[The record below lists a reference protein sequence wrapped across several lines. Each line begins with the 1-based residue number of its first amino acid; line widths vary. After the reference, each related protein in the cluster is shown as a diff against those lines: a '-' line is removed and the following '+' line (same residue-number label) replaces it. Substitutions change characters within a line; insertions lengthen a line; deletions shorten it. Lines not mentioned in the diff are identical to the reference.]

1 VTSAE
6 VLAGVR
12 DALQSITAPRL
23 FETERGYQGALLG
36 QLDRRLQL
44 PARVIVEQEY
54 QKQAGRHGVTIRP
67 DIIIHE
73 PFDPERFADRT
84 QGNVAVI
91 ELKLRS
97 TAAEAADD
105 FMSLG
110 LMLDELRYPLG
121 IFINIG
127 AERTWAELLPQ
138 ALHGRVAC
146 FAVRLQDTAVT
157 VVEVY
162 QPSNS

>member
-1 VTSAE
+1 MTRAE
-6 VLAGVR
+6 VLASIR

-36 QLDRRLQL
+36 QLERRLQL
-44 PARVIVEQEY
+44 PERVIVEQEY

-73 PFDPERFADRT
+73 PFDPERFGDRT

-105 FMSLG
+105 FKSLG
-110 LMLDELRYPLG
+110 LMLDVLRYPIG
-121 IFINIG
+121 VFINIG
-127 AERTWAELLPQ
+127 AERTWAELLPE
-138 ALHGRVAC
+138 ALRGRVAC
-146 FAVRLQDTAVT
+146 FAVHLQDTTVT
-157 VVEVY
+157 IVEGDR
-162 QPSNS
+162 

>member
-1 VTSAE
+1 MTPAE

-44 PARVIVEQEY
+44 PARVILEQEY

-73 PFDPERFADRT
+73 PFDPERYADRT

-91 ELKLRS
+91 ELKLRA

-105 FMSLG
+105 FKSLG
-110 LMLDELRYPLG
+110 LMMDVLHYPLG
-121 IFINIG
+121 VFINIG
-127 AERTWAELLPQ
+127 ANRTWAELLPQ
-138 ALHGRVAC
+138 ALQGRVVC
-146 FAVRLQDTAVT
+146 FAVFLQDTVVT
-157 VVEVY
+157 VVETDR
-162 QPSNS
+162 

>member
-1 VTSAE
+1 MTSAE

-54 QKQAGRHGVTIRP
+54 QKQAGRHGLTIRP

-110 LMLDELRYPLG
+110 LMLDVLRYPLG

-157 VVEVY
+157 VVEAY
-162 QPSNS
+162 R

>member
-1 VTSAE
+1 MTPAE

-105 FMSLG
+105 FKSLG
-110 LMLDELRYPLG
+110 LMLDELRYQLG

-146 FAVRLQDTAVT
+146 FAVRLQETAVT
-157 VVEVY
+157 VVEAY
-162 QPSNS
+162 R

>member
-1 VTSAE
+1 MTPAE
-6 VLAGVR
+6 VLVGVR

-44 PARVIVEQEY
+44 PARVILEQEY

-67 DIIIHE
+67 DIIIHA

-91 ELKLRS
+91 ELKLRA

-105 FMSLG
+105 FKSLG
-110 LMLDELRYPLG
+110 LMLDVLRYPLG
-121 IFINIG
+121 VFINIG
-127 AERTWAELLPQ
+127 ANRTWAELLPQ
-138 ALHGRVAC
+138 ALQGRVVC
-146 FAVRLQDTAVT
+146 FAVHLQDTAVT
-157 VVEVY
+157 VVETDR
-162 QPSNS
+162 

>member
-1 VTSAE
+1 MTPVE

-73 PFDPERFADRT
+73 PFDPQRFADRS

-105 FMSLG
+105 FKNLG
-110 LMLDELRYPLG
+110 LMLDVLRYPLG

-127 AERTWAELLPQ
+127 AERTWAESLPE
-138 ALHGRVAC
+138 ALHGRVVC
-146 FAVRLQDTAVT
+146 FAVHLQGAAVAI
-157 VVEVY
+157 VEADH
-162 QPSNS
+162 

>member
-1 VTSAE
+1 MTPAE

-97 TAAEAADD
+97 TAAEAVDD
-105 FMSLG
+105 FKSLG
-110 LMLDELRYPLG
+110 LMLNVLRYSLG
-121 IFINIG
+121 VFINIG
-127 AERTWAELLPQ
+127 AERTWAELLPP
-138 ALHGRVAC
+138 ALRGRVVC
-146 FAVRLQDTAVT
+146 FAVHLQDAAVT
-157 VVEVY
+157 IIEADR
-162 QPSNS
+162 

>member
-1 VTSAE
+1 VTPAE

-12 DALQSITAPRL
+12 DALHTILAPRL

-91 ELKLRS
+91 ELKLRA

-105 FMSLG
+105 FKSLG
-110 LMLDELRYPLG
+110 LMLDVLRYPLG

-127 AERTWAELLPQ
+127 DARTWSDALPEQ
-138 ALHGRVAC
+138 LRGRVVC
-146 FAVRLQDTAVT
+146 FAVTLRGTE
-157 VVEVY
+157 VEVLE
-162 QPSNS
+162 QGS